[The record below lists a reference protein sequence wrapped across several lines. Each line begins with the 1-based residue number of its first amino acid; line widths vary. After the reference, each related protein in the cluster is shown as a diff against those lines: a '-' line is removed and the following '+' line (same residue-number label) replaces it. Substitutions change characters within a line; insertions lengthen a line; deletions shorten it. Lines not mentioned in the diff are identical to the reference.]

1 MISIAAAVASTAL
14 QIFALLSR
22 AVVTA
27 RKMGAVPIGLMIT
40 KQTTKAV
47 RKFSI
52 TSFVCVGD
60 DASSVDKN
68 APSGIFTALSI
79 WA

>member
-1 MISIAAAVASTAL
+1 MISIAAGVASITVR
-14 QIFALLSR
+14 IFARFSR

-27 RKMGAVPIGLMIT
+27 RKMGAVPIGLMTT

-47 RKFSI
+47 IKLSI
-52 TSFVCVGD
+52 TSFVCVGA

-68 APSGIFTALSI
+68 TPSGIFTALPI
-79 WA
+79 

>member
-1 MISIAAAVASTAL
+1 MVSITAGVALTAL
-14 QIFALLSR
+14 RIFARLSH
-22 AVVTA
+22 AVLTA
-27 RKMGAVPIGLMIT
+27 RKMRAVSIGLMTT

-52 TSFVCVGD
+52 TSFVCVGA

-68 APSGIFTALSI
+68 APSVIFTAPPI

>member
-1 MISIAAAVASTAL
+1 MISIVAGVASTAL
-14 QIFALLSR
+14 RIFARFSR

-27 RKMGAVPIGLMIT
+27 RKMGAVPIGLMTT
-40 KQTTKAV
+40 KQTTKAF

-52 TSFVCVGD
+52 TSFGCVGA

-68 APSGIFTALSI
+68 APSGIFTALPI
-79 WA
+79 